1 MNKHQLK
8 ITQIKSKNGRLDR
21 HKKCLLG
28 LGLKRINQSVI
39 IEDTID
45 NRGMINKINYM
56 LKVEE
61 LNHVS

>member
-21 HKKCLLG
+21 HKMCLLG

-39 IEDTID
+39 IDDTID

-61 LNHVS
+61 INHVS

>member
-8 ITQIKSKNGRLDR
+8 ITQIKSKNGRLYR
-21 HKKCLLG
+21 HKMCLLG

-39 IEDTID
+39 IDDTID

-61 LNHVS
+61 INHVS

>member
-1 MNKHQLK
+1 M
-8 ITQIKSKNGRLDR
+8 
-21 HKKCLLG
+21 CLLG

-39 IEDTID
+39 IDDTID

-61 LNHVS
+61 INHVS

>member
-8 ITQIKSKNGRLDR
+8 ITQIKSRNGRLER

-39 IEDTID
+39 IDDTID

-61 LNHVS
+61 INHVS